1 MKTPKKKFRPEFIN
15 RIDEII
21 VFHKLNQEENRK
33 IIELMLAQVQKRMHE
48 QEMEVEIDESVKEMI
63 AKKGIDSNFGAR
75 PLRRTIQSIVEDG
88 LAENILEGTIQKRHK
103 VKIVADGEDKIK
115 VEA

>member
-1 MKTPKKKFRPEFIN
+1 
-15 RIDEII
+15 
-21 VFHKLNQEENRK
+21 
-33 IIELMLAQVQKRMHE
+33 
-48 QEMEVEIDESVKEMI
+48 MI